1 MKKEFNNNMESLK
14 KRELNRNPGN
24 KKSIKSIKNTIESHS
39 SRLEQVED
47 RITGFEDKIVIKE
60 KVEKFLD
67 KNTKEL
73 RKDYEKL
80 CSVEGPNLRT
90 MCIEEG
96 KEVQAKGICNMF
108 NKIIADNFP
117 NLKKIMFIQ

>member
-1 MKKEFNNNMESLK
+1 MKKEFNNNMESFK

-47 RITGFEDKIVIKE
+47 RITWFEDKIVIKE

-73 RKDYEKL
+73 RKD
-80 CSVEGPNLRT
+80 
-90 MCIEEG
+90 
-96 KEVQAKGICNMF
+96 
-108 NKIIADNFP
+108 
-117 NLKKIMFIQ
+117 

>member
-73 RKDYEKL
+73 RKD
-80 CSVEGPNLRT
+80 
-90 MCIEEG
+90 
-96 KEVQAKGICNMF
+96 
-108 NKIIADNFP
+108 
-117 NLKKIMFIQ
+117 